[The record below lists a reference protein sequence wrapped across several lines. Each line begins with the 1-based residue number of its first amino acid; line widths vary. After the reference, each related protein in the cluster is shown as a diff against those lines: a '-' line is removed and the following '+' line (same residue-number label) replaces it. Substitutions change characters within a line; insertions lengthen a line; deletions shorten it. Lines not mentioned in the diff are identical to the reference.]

1 MKKHLLYSLVA
12 LVSFALT
19 SCNGSYDDWMNPQGF
34 EQDAAAAA
42 YGVTVNPGENAHSVM
57 PVGDDM
63 IALQSIETGNA
74 NITGFALHKTTIMV
88 NGTTIDVPS
97 AVIEGNKVMV
107 SANELDNLIWENAG
121 TRKTAKYD
129 LTVSSSFGAK
139 LSNGDAVT
147 MKGETPA
154 SITTEPTPAEDPN
167 GYFLMGDFVENGA
180 GWDLAAPVMMN
191 KVGEGLYEVIV
202 TTKNDESNWFKL
214 FQGSHPASGGWDEVN
229 QGQMGCR
236 DNGDDARTN
245 FVVWTGDKF
254 KVETPVIK
262 GKGHFKVQLDV
273 INMVYTITEA
283 SSVLWVAGDCN
294 GWKHIDPLISPNFD
308 GIYTGFMYLNQAGF
322 KFCTKEN
329 WKGTNYGEDFST
341 DPNAG
346 NIKMTEPN
354 GYYKV
359 VVDLNAKTY
368 TLTAI
373 NSIGVIGPAQAGG
386 WDNETALAYNPETRT
401 WEGTMDLNAGEMKFR
416 ANNSWMGID
425 WGGTLDNLKQGGSNI
440 TVSTPGT
447 YFVQLYAWAD
457 GYAHATLTK
466 K

>member
-1 MKKHLLYSLVA
+1 
-12 LVSFALT
+12 
-19 SCNGSYDDWMNPQGF
+19 
-34 EQDAAAAA
+34 
-42 YGVTVNPGENAHSVM
+42 
-57 PVGDDM
+57 
-63 IALQSIETGNA
+63 
-74 NITGFALHKTTIMV
+74 
-88 NGTTIDVPS
+88 
-97 AVIEGNKVMV
+97 
-107 SANELDNLIWENAG
+107 
-121 TRKTAKYD
+121 
-129 LTVSSSFGAK
+129 
-139 LSNGDAVT
+139 
-147 MKGETPA
+147 
-154 SITTEPTPAEDPN
+154 
-167 GYFLMGDFVENGA
+167 
-180 GWDLAAPVMMN
+180 
-191 KVGEGLYEVIV
+191 
-202 TTKNDESNWFKL
+202 
-214 FQGSHPASGGWDEVN
+214 
-229 QGQMGCR
+229 
-236 DNGDDARTN
+236 
-245 FVVWTGDKF
+245 
-254 KVETPVIK
+254 
-262 GKGHFKVQLDV
+262 
-273 INMVYTITEA
+273 
-283 SSVLWVAGDCN
+283 
-294 GWKHIDPLISPNFD
+294 
-308 GIYTGFMYLNQAGF
+308 MYLNQAGF

-386 WDNETALAYNPETRT
+386 WDNETALAYNPETRA